1 MRMKSTFH
9 KPQRPSLAV
18 SDAYGKQSCCFP
30 LSYSFLDKIRT
41 ATPSLP
47 RKKKHIKT
55 THIKYA
61 HRSSQCDE
69 VAHPSKHSSCES
81 WASIFKMHLWWPAIS
96 SGHHYHCHY
105 QIQTYP
111 PTTAATP
118 PAAVKKCLPGNSRN
132 NIINDTDMNLEF
144 TSVQVFH
151 AVGGKLLNL
160 LGETL
165 QLLVLCHSAA
175 PGVPGELQRPMR
187 QTWRRGRGQWQPPS
201 PEEIPWVSLFP
212 IAMDRW
218 PSPKNLEKA

>member
-1 MRMKSTFH
+1 MKSTFH

-151 AVGGKLLNL
+151 AVGENSSIFWVKLSSSWCCAIQRL
-160 LGETL
+160 LGFQESFSVPCAKL
-165 QLLVLCHSAA
+165 GEEGAGSGSHHLLRKSPGFLCS
-175 PGVPGELQRPMR
+175 Q
-187 QTWRRGRGQWQPPS
+187 
-201 PEEIPWVSLFP
+201 
-212 IAMDRW
+212 
-218 PSPKNLEKA
+218 